1 MMAWK
6 KKLISFLLVF
16 LLTAALLPAT
26 AFASDTVGGYCGNEG
41 DGSNLSWSLDLDT
54 GELTISGTG
63 EMKSYGVTNSPWSS
77 YADSIRTLTL
87 KEGITSIGAD
97 AFQRCKFTGTLI
109 IPDSVTDIGMFSFDG
124 CTEITGLV
132 LGKNVKTIGNMA
144 FRDCKKL
151 SGTLKLPDN
160 LDTICQYAFNAC
172 ENLTSIE
179 LGKKVRSIQR
189 CAFSSCK
196 NVNEVSVDS
205 ENQYYTVL
213 NNMICTK
220 NAVLVFCPIGVSG
233 AIEIPNTIT
242 SIREY
247 AFKDCKN
254 ITSIKIPGSV
264 TKIQEGAFSG
274 CSGLNGTLNIPY
286 SVTSIASNAFYNC
299 DNLESYSVNQLNNV
313 YCSIDGLLLNKDGTE
328 LLDCPKGKQGE
339 CKIPD
344 TVVTIKQSAFSG
356 CEKIPGELVIP
367 SSVVTIESYAFYHC
381 AGLTGT
387 LSLGKNVNSVK
398 SSAFY
403 GTSFNEARF
412 KGNAPTE
419 FNSSCGLDTK
429 KVTIYY
435 PEGKEGWTTPTWNG
449 YTTVPYKVDEEE
461 EPDVTTEVSLNC
473 NGGICDKEK
482 ISVTVGQVYGA
493 LPTPSYP
500 GHVFQGWYTQEE
512 GGDKVT
518 EKTMVTAKE
527 AHTLYAHWTTETY
540 QITYDANGGTGA
552 PEAQEKSYG
561 TNLILSKMVPTKDNY
576 IFQGW
581 AESKTATQAKYQP
594 GAAYTE
600 DRAATLY
607 AVWQQSVPENTAVV
621 SIENVTLKP
630 GETAEVVASIQN
642 NPGIAGYH
650 FEVAAD
656 TNIFSVPTEEDELLI
671 EKGDFTTKGSVLS
684 NGTENGWEV
693 LWYHT
698 NNVKTDGGLFR
709 MTLSVAEN
717 AEPGVYPITIKSI
730 PEDIVDEKG
739 NVISVTCVSGSITIA
754 NVVPGDVNGDG
765 ERTNLD
771 EIYLARSLLGLV
783 TLNDSQKSA
792 ADVNGDGIV
801 SNADVIRLAR
811 VLIGLDQI

>member
-1 MMAWK
+1 MMTWK
-6 KKLISFLLVF
+6 KKLVSFLLAF
-16 LLTAALLPAT
+16 LLTAGLLPAT
-26 AFASDTVGGYCGNEG
+26 VFASDTVGGYCGKEG
-41 DGSNLSWSLDLDT
+41 EGKNLSWSLDLNT

-63 EMKSYGVTNSPWSS
+63 KMKSYGVTNSPWSS
-77 YADSIRTLTL
+77 YVDSIRTLTL
-87 KEGITSIGAD
+87 KEGVTSIGAD

-286 SVTSIASNAFYNC
+286 SVTSIETNAFYGCNS
-299 DNLESYSVNQLNNV
+299 LENYNVSELNDV
-313 YCSIDGLLLNKDGTE
+313 YCSIDGLLLKKDGTE
-328 LLDCPKGKQGE
+328 LLTCPKGKQGE

-356 CEKIPGELVIP
+356 CEKIVGELVIP
-367 SSVVTIESYAFYHC
+367 SSVATIESYAFYE
-381 AGLTGT
+381 
-387 LSLGKNVNSVK
+387 
-398 SSAFY
+398 
-403 GTSFNEARF
+403 TSFSKVRF

-419 FNSSCGLDTK
+419 FSSSCGLDTK

-449 YTTVPYKVDEEE
+449 YTTVSYKLE
-461 EPDVTTEVSLNC
+461 EPEEPEKTVDVALNP
-473 NGGICDKEK
+473 NGGTCEKDKL
-482 ISVTVGQVYGA
+482 SVTVGQAYGA
-493 LPTPSYP
+493 LPTPTYP
-500 GHVFQGWYTQEE
+500 GHVFQGWYTKQED
-512 GGDKVT
+512 GDKVAEDT
-518 EKTMVTAKE
+518 IVTAKE

-552 PEAQEKSYG
+552 PEAQKKSYG
-561 TNLILSKMVPTKDNY
+561 TNLILSKMVPSRDNY

-607 AVWQQSVPENTAVV
+607 AVWQQSVPENTAIV
-621 SIENVTLKP
+621 SVGNVTLKP

-650 FEVAAD
+650 FEVTAD
-656 TNIFSVPTEEDELLI
+656 TSVFSVPKEDGELLV
-671 EKGDFTTKGSVLS
+671 ERGDFSKKGSVFANVS
-684 NGTENGWEV
+684 ENGWEM

-698 NNVKTDGGLFR
+698 NNVTTDGALFR
-709 MTLSVAEN
+709 MTVTVSDDA
-717 AEPGVYPITIKSI
+717 ASGVYPITIQGV

-739 NVISVTCVSGSITIA
+739 NMVSLTCVPGTITVA
-754 NVVPGDVNGDG
+754 NVLLGDVNGDG

-771 EIYLARSLLGLV
+771 VIYLARSLLGLV